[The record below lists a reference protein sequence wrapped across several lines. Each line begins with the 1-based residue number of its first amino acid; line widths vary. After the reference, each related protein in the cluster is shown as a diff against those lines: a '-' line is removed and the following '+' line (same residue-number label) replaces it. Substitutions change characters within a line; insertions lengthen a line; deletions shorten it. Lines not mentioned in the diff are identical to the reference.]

1 MAKGGVNLDVKGLD
15 QVLEKFEKLTDQ
27 NFKPVVYS
35 GAGVVAD
42 EMKSQLK
49 ALRTTE
55 KPRGKSKRYVYPYEK
70 QVLEKQMGI
79 APIED
84 GVTCNTKVGFD
95 GYYQNKRGD
104 KRPVPLLANSVNA
117 GTSFLYKQPFLSKTE
132 RACRDRAVE
141 SMSKKVEQI
150 IEKEN

>member
-55 KPRGKSKRYVYPYEK
+55 KPRGKSKR
-70 QVLEKQMGI
+70 
-79 APIED
+79 
-84 GVTCNTKVGFD
+84 
-95 GYYQNKRGD
+95 
-104 KRPVPLLANSVNA
+104 
-117 GTSFLYKQPFLSKTE
+117 
-132 RACRDRAVE
+132 
-141 SMSKKVEQI
+141 
-150 IEKEN
+150 